1 VWRIENLQA
10 ATTSQGYSP
19 FVPINYSPTIC
30 LNPPILMIKVT
41 SWPIAVG
48 QEKRRD
54 GGPD

>member
-1 VWRIENLQA
+1 MPES
-10 ATTSQGYSP
+10 TDP
-19 FVPINYSPTIC
+19 DDP
-30 LNPPILMIKVT
+30 KVT